1 MKVLR
6 IPLFRDSMHGTLR
19 GTAKGN
25 RVGTRCPSSLTR
37 SLLLINPI
45 APVEQPKY
53 AHPPI

>member
-1 MKVLR
+1 
-6 IPLFRDSMHGTLR
+6 MHGTLR